1 MTEQPETAEFR
12 RWYASGWR
20 GGKEIPELIQV
31 DALDLLRALDAARAE
46 RDRQA
51 RNTIEALAES
61 DEYGA
66 ELDRTVVQL
75 EKTMERESAAVKR
88 AEAAEARIAKA
99 LDRYH
104 EWFGDDYEGPS
115 TAAQMARALTGNTE

>member
-88 AEAAEARIAKA
+88 AEAAEARIANA
-99 LDRYH
+99 LSLVDADSPNG
-104 EWFGDDYEGPS
+104 WGLVV
-115 TAAQMARALTGNTE
+115 RALTEGTGQ